1 MTSRLKL
8 FALLI
13 FVLCAPAHAA
23 ELGDWTVDVVAKR
36 YFSSHTSYEFGNPDP
51 PHQAPLSRLEFP
63 MNGWFGGLAA
73 SRKFDRFTV
82 SGELLRNM
90 SQRSDEQ
97 FKDSDWTGENHPTNV
112 KDVYSESSM
121 RFEPSYMARLDADMR
136 VNDWIPL
143 PKGLDVRPVVGVR
156 WQDLNLLSRDGLQVY
171 PADPGRAADP
181 LRGDG
186 IRFSQKYWQYFLG
199 ARMDYDLSRHFN
211 VPGLRLSGQVDGAI
225 VFGKNRDHHLLRR
238 GIRMTY
244 EDTRGN
250 AWHAQVGLS
259 APLNKH
265 LTAGV
270 TFEYLRIETTGD
282 HLWTDSVEQVEQ
294 VWSNGVKVW
303 SEQMNLMFTL
313 RYLF

>member
-1 MTSRLKL
+1 MTSALKL
-8 FALLI
+8 LALLI
-13 FVLCAPAHAA
+13 FVLPVLGHAA

-63 MNGWFGGLAA
+63 MNGWFGGLAVR
-73 SRKFDRFTV
+73 RKFDRFTV

-90 SQRSDEQ
+90 SQRSDER
-97 FKDSDWTGENHPTNV
+97 FKDSDWTGETHPVNV
-112 KDVYSESSM
+112 KDVYSESGM
-121 RFEPSYMARLDADMR
+121 LFEPSYMARLDADMR
-136 VNDWIPL
+136 VNDWLRL
-143 PKGLDVRPVVGVR
+143 PQGLDVRPVVGMR
-156 WQDLNLLSRDGLQVY
+156 WQDLNLLAREGLQVY

-181 LRGDG
+181 LHGDA

-199 ARMDYDLSRHFN
+199 ARMAYDLSSHFN
-211 VPGLRLSGQVDGAI
+211 VPGLTLTSQIDGAI

-250 AWHAQVGLS
+250 AWHALVGLS

-270 TFEYLRIETTGD
+270 TLEYLRIETTGD
-282 HLWTDSVEQVEQ
+282 HFWSDTVEKAEQ
-294 VWSNGVKVW
+294 VWANGVRVW
-303 SEQMNLMFTL
+303 SEQTNVMFTL
-313 RYLF
+313 HYLF